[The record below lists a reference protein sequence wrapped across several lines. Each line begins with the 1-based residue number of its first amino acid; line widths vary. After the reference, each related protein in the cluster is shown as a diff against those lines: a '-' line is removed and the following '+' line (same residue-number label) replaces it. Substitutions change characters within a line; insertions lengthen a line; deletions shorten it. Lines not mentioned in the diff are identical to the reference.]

1 MTITGQGKNTP
12 WGVSG
17 FGLGPIP
24 RFTDPS
30 GHLRA
35 VSRALAQ
42 FIELSRVMD
51 KQLSSWKPISAG
63 LDKGLRL

>member
-1 MTITGQGKNTP
+1 MTITGQGEKHP
-12 WGVSG
+12 IWGVSG

-35 VSRALAQ
+35 VSGRLDHEPGAVQTFSAAW
-42 FIELSRVMD
+42 RV
-51 KQLSSWKPISAG
+51 AG
-63 LDKGLRL
+63 AVVIKA

>member
-12 WGVSG
+12 LGVSG

-42 FIELSRVMD
+42 FIELSRAMD
-51 KQLSSWKPISAG
+51 KQL
-63 LDKGLRL
+63 

>member
-1 MTITGQGKNTP
+1 LRIDKIFVGLRPEAPMTITGQGKNTP

-17 FGLGPIP
+17 VGLGPIL

-42 FIELSRVMD
+42 FIELSRAMD
-51 KQLSSWKPISAG
+51 KQL
-63 LDKGLRL
+63 

>member
-1 MTITGQGKNTP
+1 LTIDNFFAGLRPEAPMTITGQGKNTP

-42 FIELSRVMD
+42 FIELSRVMY
-51 KQLSSWKPISAG
+51 KQL
-63 LDKGLRL
+63 